1 MLAVDVMGWGTG
13 AQFEEIVGRR
23 DLESVIGR
31 VMDYVTTRNDTDHRR
46 IAIVGDGAGSSF
58 VARGVARD
66 GRFAA
71 AVCDG
76 GIWDLQEQTFLLNR
90 VLPCNLGFAAPGG
103 NSIVRKL
110 GCPVLVTLGEH
121 GWLVAD
127 HVVELF
133 GQLQATHRDISL
145 KIFTGAETAASQG
158 HADNPT
164 LASEL
169 IFDWIAD
176 RLKQR
181 AVPGRERQLAGS
193 DVTSR

>member
-1 MLAVDVMGWGTG
+1 
-13 AQFEEIVGRR
+13 
-23 DLESVIGR
+23 
-31 VMDYVTTRNDTDHRR
+31 MDYVTSRNDADHHR

-58 VARGVARD
+58 VARGVALD

-76 GIWDLQEQTFLLNR
+76 GIWDLQERTFLMSR
-90 VLPCNLGFAAPGG
+90 AMPRDPGFAARSG
-103 NSIVRKL
+103 NSIARKL
-110 GCPVLVTLGEH
+110 GCPVLVTVGEH

-127 HVVELF
+127 HVIELF
-133 GQLQATHRDISL
+133 GQLQAAHRDISL

-164 LASEL
+164 LANEL

-181 AVPGRERQLAGS
+181 IVPSPELQLAGA
-193 DVTSR
+193 DIRSR